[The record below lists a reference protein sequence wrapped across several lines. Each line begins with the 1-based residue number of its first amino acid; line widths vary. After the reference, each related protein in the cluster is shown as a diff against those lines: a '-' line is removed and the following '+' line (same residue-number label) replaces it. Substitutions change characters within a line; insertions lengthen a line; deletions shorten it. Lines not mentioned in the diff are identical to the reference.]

1 MAGLR
6 GALFVIA
13 CALAACSGGAIVQ
26 SQGQTGDGGDD
37 GAQSTGGTDAA
48 TDGNRTDSAAS
59 LDAGGGHDGGGHD
72 AGAAETGVPDAP
84 WVVAVPP
91 GMPQVTDL
99 GGPVLTAPVF
109 QSVTFSGYDQTANVD
124 AFVASVATTAYWP
137 GAVAEYGVG
146 KPTIQTPA
154 HLTATAPTSIDDS
167 EVRTW
172 LAQQI
177 TAGTVMAPVTGA
189 VYVVFYPS
197 TTTVTLQ
204 GGTSC
209 TAFGGYHSSTT
220 ASGGSVAYAV
230 VPECTEQ
237 GLTTLE
243 TITAAASHEL
253 AEAST
258 DPYPGTGAPAY
269 LQVDATH
276 AYWEAVVGGGEIGDM
291 CAQWPNSYFAP
302 PDLASIVQ
310 RVWSNASARA
320 GRDPCQPA
328 LPKEVYFNSVPLMSD
343 TVSILFEGSPI
354 STEGIAIAPGG
365 SKTVPVQ
372 LYSEGPIG
380 PWNVQAQNVPQ
391 NATYLSFSWNK
402 TSGQNGDTLQLTIT
416 VDASDP
422 TFGGEPF
429 VIASSIGQTTNYWL
443 GYVGQ

>member
-1 MAGLR
+1 
-6 GALFVIA
+6 
-13 CALAACSGGAIVQ
+13 
-26 SQGQTGDGGDD
+26 
-37 GAQSTGGTDAA
+37 
-48 TDGNRTDSAAS
+48 
-59 LDAGGGHDGGGHD
+59 
-72 AGAAETGVPDAP
+72 
-84 WVVAVPP
+84 
-91 GMPQVTDL
+91 MPQVTDV
-99 GGPVLTAPVF
+99 GGPVLKAPVF
-109 QSVTFSGYDQTANVD
+109 QSITFSGYDQTANVD
-124 AFVASVATTAYWP
+124 AFVASLATTAYWS

-146 KPTIQTPA
+146 TPTIQTPA
-154 HLTATAPTSIDDS
+154 HLPAAAPASIDDS

-177 TAGTVMAPVTGA
+177 ADGNVMAPVAGA

-197 TTTVTLQ
+197 STTVTLQ

-209 TAFGGYHSSTT
+209 KAFGGYHSSVA
-220 ASGGSVAYAV
+220 ASGVPVAYAV

-269 LQVDATH
+269 LQVDANH
-276 AYWEAVVGGGEIGDM
+276 FYWEAIVGGGEIGDL

-310 RVWSNASARA
+310 RVWSNASAKV
-320 GRDPCQPA
+320 GRDPCQPE
-328 LPKEVYFNSVPLMSD
+328 LPKEIYFNSAPLMSD
-343 TVSILFEGSPI
+343 SVQILFEG
-354 STEGIAIAPGG
+354 THFGTQGIAIVPGS

-391 NATYLSFSWNK
+391 NASYLSFSWNK
-402 TSGQNGDTLQLTIT
+402 TTGQNGDTLQLTIT
-416 VDASDP
+416 ANAADP
-422 TFGGEPF
+422 TFGGEAF
-429 VIASSIGQTTNYWL
+429 VLVSSIGQTANYWL